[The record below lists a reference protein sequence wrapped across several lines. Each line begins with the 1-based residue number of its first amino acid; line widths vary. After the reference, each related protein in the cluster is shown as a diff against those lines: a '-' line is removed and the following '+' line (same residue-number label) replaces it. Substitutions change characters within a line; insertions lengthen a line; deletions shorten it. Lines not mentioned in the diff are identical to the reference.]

1 MVRTIQAETI
11 TQEVA
16 QMCKEAAYYLPGDV
30 FAASRKRQAQRTV
43 SGRPRRARPDHSRM
57 PKSLRRKTD
66 QSAKIQA

>member
-16 QMCKEAAYYLPGDV
+16 QMCKEAAYYLPGDLV
-30 FAASRKRQAQRTV
+30 NSLQLAETYSTKSFK
-43 SGRPRRARPDHSRM
+43 M
-57 PKSLRRKTD
+57 PKSLKQKTD